1 MSTRHRMIGN
11 VFINEVVSQA
21 IELYLKY
28 KDKPNEKEYH
38 QFLVTAIRTLIFIY
52 GELDIINPYITQNER
67 NMGGFDSNL
76 TKFGFPKEYLADF
89 KQQFLVFV
97 EDEKKGHVP
106 NRGLIKV
113 EKYFIDMFF
122 CKKNTMNLS
131 DEEVSKFQNYL
142 YVPSNPDVFIQNDM
156 KRYFTNQDVIQLYF
170 QSKRFECA
178 HHFSLEEIQRDILNA
193 DAYQILGYSM
203 EQVNNLT
210 DVDLQSVNMRI
221 YQFFQVNPNDSNKTE
236 LLEKAVNYYKRYG
249 NRITSGNGYVDFLL
263 FASILATAIFIT
275 ALFVLG
281 YL

>member
-1 MSTRHRMIGN
+1 
-11 VFINEVVSQA
+11 
-21 IELYLKY
+21 
-28 KDKPNEKEYH
+28 
-38 QFLVTAIRTLIFIY
+38 
-52 GELDIINPYITQNER
+52 
-67 NMGGFDSNL
+67 
-76 TKFGFPKEYLADF
+76 
-89 KQQFLVFV
+89 
-97 EDEKKGHVP
+97 
-106 NRGLIKV
+106 
-113 EKYFIDMFF
+113 
-122 CKKNTMNLS
+122 
-131 DEEVSKFQNYL
+131 
-142 YVPSNPDVFIQNDM
+142 M
-156 KRYFTNQDVIQLYF
+156 KRYFTNLDVIQLYF

-178 HHFSLEEIQRDILNA
+178 HHFSLEEVQRDILNA

>member
-1 MSTRHRMIGN
+1 MIGN

-38 QFLVTAIRTLIFIY
+38 QFLVIAIRTLIFIY

-178 HHFSLEEIQRDILNA
+178 HHFSLEEVQRDILNA